1 MITTTKKEYRVRI
14 TADTIIAESIG
25 EYPETLKVYNKYNLR
40 CPACGGSASDTI
52 ADIAW
57 NHTVK
62 LEDLLRD
69 LDAVV
74 DEVESK

>member
-1 MITTTKKEYRVRI
+1 MRI
-14 TADTIIAESIG
+14 TGDTNIADSIG
-25 EYPETLKVYNKYNLR
+25 EYPETLKVYDKYNLR

-69 LDAVV
+69 LNAVV

>member
-1 MITTTKKEYRVRI
+1 MRI
-14 TADTIIAESIG
+14 TGDTNIADSIG
-25 EYPETLKVYNKYNLR
+25 EYPETLKVTTNKPSLSCVR
-40 CPACGGSASDTI
+40 RSASDTI
-52 ADIAW
+52 AECV

-69 LDAVV
+69 LNAVV